1 MQRGARQ
8 SLGLS
13 EKESESGHTKVPG
26 IPSHRGFKEGV
37 GIGF

>member
-13 EKESESGHTKVPG
+13 EKESESGHTKEPG
-26 IPSHRGFKEGV
+26 IPSHRGFEEGV
-37 GIGF
+37 SFGL